1 MLALHK
7 IELPQKD
14 KTYLTKQFQ
23 NGDKIK
29 YKDAV
34 QLLVIDLDTAAF
46 DEKKWTVSR
55 PTQPVKDTESKIT
68 SKALSRLAYDQK
80 SRTLSQIDQQSIKS

>member
-1 MLALHK
+1 MLVLHK
-7 IELPQKD
+7 IELTQKD
-14 KTYLTKQFQ
+14 KAYLTKQFQ

-55 PTQPVKDTESKIT
+55 PTPT
-68 SKALSRLAYDQK
+68 
-80 SRTLSQIDQQSIKS
+80 QQV

>member
-7 IELPQKD
+7 IDLSQKD
-14 KTYLTKQFQ
+14 KTYLAKQFQ

-29 YKDAV
+29 YKEAM

-46 DEKKWTVSR
+46 DEKKWTVQR
-55 PTQPVKDTESKIT
+55 PEEVKKDTESKVT
-68 SKALSRLAYDQK
+68 SKALSRLAADTK
-80 SRTLSQIDQQSIKS
+80 S